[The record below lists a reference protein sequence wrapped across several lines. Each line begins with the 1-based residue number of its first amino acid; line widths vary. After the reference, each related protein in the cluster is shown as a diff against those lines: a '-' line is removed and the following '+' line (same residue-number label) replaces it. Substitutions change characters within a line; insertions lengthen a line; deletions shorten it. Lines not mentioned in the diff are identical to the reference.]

1 MRNVASAYWID
12 TKSKILGN
20 STDTLQGILQD
31 SLSKG
36 APLVTVILYDL
47 PNRDCNAR
55 ASNGEI
61 CCSYNADRTCDY
73 SAAGDCAAGLNEY
86 ETTYV
91 NPFAQVL
98 AQFDGRVPIVVI
110 VEPDSLPNLATN
122 QGNPS
127 CGNSATVAAYTK
139 GISYA
144 VTTIKAKAPH
154 ASVYLDAAHGGWL
167 GWDNNLVA
175 YADLVAQLGVA
186 PLLRGFSTNVANYQP
201 VGSMCPWSSTSSPT
215 RNDYC
220 LNGQHQSDACCA
232 DPCQLE
238 AQWNPCNNE
247 LNYAQSLYRTMSA
260 TIPGFAPAM
269 VIDTGRSG
277 VASMRSSCS
286 NWCNIRGAGVG
297 LLPSSV
303 TNASFVDAFFWLKT
317 PGESDGCTQ
326 IRPFMCVYGQ
336 HRKPGER
343 AARTRG
349 GGVV

>member
-1 MRNVASAYWID
+1 MNLLNSFALISLAYAQNPFKNVQYYVNPSYQAELDSSIVTASGSVKTTLQAMRNVASAYWID

-175 YADLVAQLGVA
+175 YADLVCFPAL
-186 PLLRGFSTNVANYQP
+186 
-201 VGSMCPWSSTSSPT
+201 
-215 RNDYC
+215 
-220 LNGQHQSDACCA
+220 H
-232 DPCQLE
+232 
-238 AQWNPCNNE
+238 
-247 LNYAQSLYRTMSA
+247 SLDRT
-260 TIPGFAPAM
+260 
-269 VIDTGRSG
+269 
-277 VASMRSSCS
+277 
-286 NWCNIRGAGVG
+286 
-297 LLPSSV
+297 
-303 TNASFVDAFFWLKT
+303 
-317 PGESDGCTQ
+317 
-326 IRPFMCVYGQ
+326 
-336 HRKPGER
+336 
-343 AARTRG
+343 
-349 GGVV
+349 